1 MDVKPGRHLPF
12 YIVIAFSLCLGN
24 LVLREFVVNLENCP
38 SCGDPQHLAEHGG
51 VPDAAHLHD
60 QEDDFVT
67 TTQVNAPV
75 RIEFARE
82 INAADLL
89 AISQP
94 QSPLLPP
101 PKLA

>member
-1 MDVKPGRHLPF
+1 MDIKPGRRLPF
-12 YIVIAFSLCLGN
+12 YIVMVFSLCLCN
-24 LVLREFVVNLENCP
+24 LVLREFLVNLENCP

-67 TTQVNAPV
+67 TVQVDAPI
-75 RIEFARE
+75 RIELGRE
-82 INAADLL
+82 IKAVDLL

-101 PKLA
+101 PKIA